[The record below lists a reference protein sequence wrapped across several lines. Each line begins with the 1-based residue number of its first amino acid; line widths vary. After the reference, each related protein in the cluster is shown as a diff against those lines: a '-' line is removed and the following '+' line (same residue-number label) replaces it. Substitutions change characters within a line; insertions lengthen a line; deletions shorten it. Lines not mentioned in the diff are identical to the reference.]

1 MADTSPNLRT
11 LFEDLEHDAEY
22 QAECAIVEFTE
33 NIARRMDELGISR
46 SELARRLDTS
56 PAYVT
61 KILRG
66 NANFTLKSMARISLA
81 LDSAL
86 TTHLQPEGAHSQW
99 FDRFQAC
106 NETMARPPATA
117 NIAKE
122 MRHYRPVA
130 VHSQPE
136 DSTHD
141 PVASAA

>member
-11 LFEDLEHDAEY
+11 HFEDLEHDAEY

-66 NANFTLKSMARISLA
+66 NANFTLKSMARISTA
-81 LDSAL
+81 LETTL
-86 TTHLQPEGAHSQW
+86 TTHLKHDRNSQ
-99 FDRFQAC
+99 
-106 NETMARPPATA
+106 
-117 NIAKE
+117 
-122 MRHYRPVA
+122 
-130 VHSQPE
+130 
-136 DSTHD
+136 
-141 PVASAA
+141 